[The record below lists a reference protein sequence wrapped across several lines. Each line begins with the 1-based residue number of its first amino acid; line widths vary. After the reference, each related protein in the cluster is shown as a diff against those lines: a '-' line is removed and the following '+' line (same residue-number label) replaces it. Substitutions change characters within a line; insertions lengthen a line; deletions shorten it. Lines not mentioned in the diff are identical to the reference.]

1 MPRHRRLLKMLRRA
15 FPAPVSNPVHDGYM
29 AFTMLRA
36 LDQVDAL
43 KSQTPILGSP
53 RAPDYAAAQEARLS
67 DKGAALEAVLPQLV
81 ACLEGMPIWG
91 HPAAQVNVTAPP
103 SIASVIGVVLPAMY
117 NPNLCSEESG
127 HGFSEAEVRVV
138 AMTADLVGYDPAQ
151 AAGIF
156 TFGGTGTLL
165 YGVRIGLEKAFPGS
179 IRTGVRGDAAILAS
193 AHCHYACSSVAGW
206 LGVGQEN
213 VIHAATQEDNSV
225 DVAALEQAADEAIA
239 SGRRIAAIVATLGA
253 TDSFGLDD
261 LQAIHA
267 MRQRLFERH
276 NLDYVP
282 HLHADSVI
290 GWAWSVF
297 GGYDFDANPLEFRA
311 RTLRA
316 LAAAWNRIRHMKL
329 ADSLGVD
336 FHKTGFA
343 PYISSLLLVRDR
355 SEFQRLLR
363 SRGEAPYLF
372 HHGEYHPGMFSLE
385 TSRSAT
391 GVMAA
396 LANLLLLGKE
406 GFRVLLGHAVEM
418 AEILREQ
425 VAGRPELTVL
435 NEHNHG
441 PVTLFRAYPRNVDTF
456 TVKEREMHDSAYA
469 ARRELHN
476 EFNRRVFARVQ
487 HEALLG
493 RGVALGFT
501 DNYRLADDGAPINAI
516 KSYVLSPHA
525 DEHRMATVVEQVLAA
540 RSQVE
545 EEMQDQVDPQ
555 RLP

>member
-1 MPRHRRLLKMLRRA
+1 
-15 FPAPVSNPVHDGYM
+15 M

-36 LDQVDAL
+36 LDQVDSL
-43 KSQTPILGSP
+43 KSQAPILGSP
-53 RAPDYAAAQEARLS
+53 RAPDFAAAQEARLAE
-67 DKGAALEAVLPQLV
+67 KGVALEAVLPQLV

-127 HGFSEAEVRVV
+127 HGFSEAEVRVA
-138 AMTADLVGYDPAQ
+138 AMTAGLIGYDPAQ

-165 YGVRIGLEKAFPGS
+165 YGVRIGLEKALPGS
-179 IRTGVRGDAAILAS
+179 MRSGVRDEAAILAS
-193 AHCHYACSSVAGW
+193 AHSHYACSSVAGW
-206 LGVGQEN
+206 LGIGQQN
-213 VIHAATQEDNSV
+213 VIHAATHADNSI
-225 DVAALEQAADEAIA
+225 DVASLEQAADEAI
-239 SGRRIAAIVATLGA
+239 SRGRRIAAIVATLGT

-261 LQAIHA
+261 LQAIHGL
-267 MRQRLFERH
+267 REKLVERH
-276 NLDYVP
+276 GLDYIP
-282 HLHADSVI
+282 HIHADSVI

-316 LAAAWNRIRHMKL
+316 LASTWNRIRHLKL

-355 SEFQRLLR
+355 SDFERLLR
-363 SRGEAPYLF
+363 PRGEAPYLF
-372 HHGEYHPGMFSLE
+372 HHGDYHPGVFSLE

-425 VAGRPELTVL
+425 VTGRPELTVL
-435 NEHNHG
+435 NELNHG
-441 PVTLFRAYPRNVDTF
+441 PVTLFRAYPRDVDTF
-456 TVKEREMHDSAYA
+456 TVKEREMQEAAYA

-476 EFNRRVFARVQ
+476 EFNRRVFALVQ
-487 HEALLG
+487 HEALQG

-501 DNYRLADDGAPINAI
+501 DNYRLSDDGQPINAI

-525 DEHRMATVVEQVLAA
+525 DEHRMATVVDQVLAA
-540 RSQVE
+540 RSKVE
-545 EEMQDQVDPQ
+545 EEMKNE
-555 RLP
+555 LGGSGSN

>member
-1 MPRHRRLLKMLRRA
+1 MPRYHRLLKSLRQA
-15 FPAPVSNPVHDGYM
+15 FPAPVSDPVHDGYM

-43 KSQTPILGSP
+43 KTQAPILGSP
-53 RAPDYAAAQEARLS
+53 RGADFAEAGQARLAE
-67 DKGAALEAVLPQLV
+67 KGATLEAVLPQLV

-127 HGFSEAEVRVV
+127 MGFSDAEVRVA
-138 AMTADLVGYDPAQ
+138 AMIADLIGYDPAQ
-151 AAGIF
+151 SAGLF

-165 YGVRIGLEKAFPGS
+165 YGVKIGLEKALPEA
-179 IRTGVRGDAAILAS
+179 IRRGVREDAVVLAS
-193 AHCHYACSSVAGW
+193 AHSHYACSSVAGW
-206 LGVGQEN
+206 LGIGQEN
-213 VIHAATQEDNSV
+213 VIRAPTHADNAV
-225 DVAALEQAADEAIA
+225 DVTALENAAEEAVSA
-239 SGRRIAAIVATLGA
+239 GRRIAAIIATMGT
-253 TDSFGLDD
+253 TDAFGVDD
-261 LQAIHA
+261 LKAIHA
-267 MRQRLFERH
+267 LRERLVERH
-276 NLDYVP
+276 RLDYRP

-316 LAAAWNRIRHMKL
+316 LAVAWNRMQHWKL

-355 SEFQRLLR
+355 KDFDRLLR
-363 SRGEAPYLF
+363 ARSAMPYLF
-372 HHGEYHPGMFSLE
+372 HHGEYHPGFFSLE

-418 AEILREQ
+418 AEILREEI
-425 VAGRPELTVL
+425 AGRPELTVM
-435 NEHNHG
+435 NDRNHG
-441 PVTLFRAYPRNVDTF
+441 PVTLFRAYPRDVDTF
-456 TVKEREMHDSAYA
+456 TVKDREMRDASYA
-469 ARRELHN
+469 ARLQLHN
-476 EFNRRVFARVQ
+476 EFNRRVFALVQ
-487 HEALLG
+487 AEALQG

-501 DNYRLADDGAPINAI
+501 DNYRPSDAGEPINAI
-516 KSYVLSPHA
+516 KSYVLSPYA
-525 DEHRMATVVEQVLAA
+525 SEARMATVVEQVLQA
-540 RSQVE
+540 RGKVE
-545 EEMQDQVDPQ
+545 EEMGEALG
-555 RLP
+555 RNAG

>member
-1 MPRHRRLLKMLRRA
+1 MPRHRRLLKTLRRA

-29 AFTMLRA
+29 AFSMLRA

-43 KSQTPILGSP
+43 KTQAPILGSP
-53 RAPDYAAAQEARLS
+53 REPDFASAEGARLAE
-67 DKGAALEAVLPQLV
+67 KGAALEAVMPQLV

-91 HPAAQVNVTAPP
+91 HPAAQVNVIAPP

-127 HGFSEAEVRVV
+127 HGFSEAEVRVA
-138 AMTADLVGYDPAQ
+138 AMTADLIGYDPSQ
-151 AAGIF
+151 AGGLF

-165 YGVRIGLEKAFPGS
+165 YGVKIGLEKALPES
-179 IRTGVRGDAAILAS
+179 IRRGVRDDAVLLAS
-193 AHCHYACSSVAGW
+193 THSHYACASVAGW
-206 LGVGQEN
+206 LGIGQDN
-213 VIHAATQEDNSV
+213 VIKAPTHADNSV
-225 DVAALEQAADEAIA
+225 DVTALEDAANEALA
-239 SGRRIAAIVATLGA
+239 AGRRIAALVATMGA
-253 TDSFGLDD
+253 TDSFGIDD
-261 LQAIHA
+261 LKAIHA
-267 MRQRLFERH
+267 LRERLVEQHR
-276 NLDYVP
+276 LDYRP
-282 HLHADSVI
+282 HLHADAVI

-316 LAAAWNRIRHMKL
+316 LAAAWNRIQHLKL

-355 SEFQRLLR
+355 ADFQRLLR
-363 SRGEAPYLF
+363 PRSTMPYLF
-372 HHGEYHPGMFSLE
+372 HHGRYHPGFYSLE

-425 VAGRPELTVL
+425 IAGRAELTVM
-435 NEHNHG
+435 NDRNTG
-441 PVTLFRAYPRNVDTF
+441 PVTLFRAYPRDVDTF
-456 TVKEREMHDSAYA
+456 TVKDRELRDAGYA
-469 ARRELHN
+469 QRLELHN

-487 HEALLG
+487 QEALQG

-501 DNYRLADDGAPINAI
+501 DNYRLSDHGQPVNAI

-525 DEHRMATVVEQVLAA
+525 DESRMATVVEQVLAA
-540 RSQVE
+540 RTRVE
-545 EEMQDQVDPQ
+545 EQMRDELERAP
-555 RLP
+555 